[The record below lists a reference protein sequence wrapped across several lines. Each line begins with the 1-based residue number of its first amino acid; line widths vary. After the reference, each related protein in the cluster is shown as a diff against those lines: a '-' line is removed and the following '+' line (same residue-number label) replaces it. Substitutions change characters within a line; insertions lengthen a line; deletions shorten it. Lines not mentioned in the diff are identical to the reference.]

1 MIDKNDFIK
10 LFVIHNA
17 SIGSP
22 FSVVSD
28 AEEYATELERKGY
41 FNPEH
46 EVTPNDF
53 LTSLNKMTEVI
64 DGLQT

>member
-10 LFVIHNA
+10 LFVIHHA

-22 FSVVSD
+22 FSVVRE
-28 AEEYATELERKGY
+28 AEKQAAELEQKGY